1 MSYIARRLEFF
12 VITVWAALTINF
24 ILPRIMPGNPGQAM
38 LVRFH
43 GRVSPQTIKALE
55 VAFGINNNESIF
67 QQYFEYLGNTL
78 RGDFGTSLPFFP
90 APVGDIVKQGLPWT
104 LGLVGMATIIAFALG
119 TLIGMLSAW
128 RRGGFLDAILPP
140 AFIVI
145 SAFPYF
151 WLGLLVL
158 LVFAITL
165 GWFPLGF
172 AYDLSSSINLSWDF
186 AGQVAWHGFLPA
198 LTIVITSIGGWILTM
213 RNTMIT
219 TLAEDYVKMAR
230 AKGLSPVRIMFMY
243 AGRNAILPNL
253 VGFAMSLGFV
263 ISGAILV
270 EIVFNY
276 PGLGFML
283 LQAVHSEDYAL
294 MQTLFLMLTSAVL
307 VAVLGADL
315 LTPLLDPRTREQG
328 EGGGAVPAVTHPGLV
343 GTPVLSRRGIAGTIA
358 RGLTA
363 NRKAMAGLVLFGLF
377 LVVAILAP
385 VIAPYDPHALQFGQ
399 MVQPSGA
406 HLLGTTGTGQDI
418 FSQLVFG
425 TRESLLIALAAGLGA
440 TVISVVVG
448 VSAAYMG
455 CF

>member
-78 RGDFGTSLPFFP
+78 RGDFGTSLTFFP

-128 RRGGFLDAILPP
+128 RRGGWLDAILPP

-253 VGFAMSLGFV
+253 TGFAMSLGFV

-276 PGLGFML
+276 PGVGFTL
-283 LQAVHSEDYAL
+283 LQAVHSEDFAL
-294 MQTLFLMLTSAVL
+294 MQTLFLLITIAVL
-307 VAVLGADL
+307 VAVLAADF
-315 LTPLLDPRTREQG
+315 LTAWLDPRTREQ
-328 EGGGAVPAVTHPGLV
+328 A
-343 GTPVLSRRGIAGTIA
+343 
-358 RGLTA
+358 
-363 NRKAMAGLVLFGLF
+363 
-377 LVVAILAP
+377 
-385 VIAPYDPHALQFGQ
+385 
-399 MVQPSGA
+399 
-406 HLLGTTGTGQDI
+406 
-418 FSQLVFG
+418 
-425 TRESLLIALAAGLGA
+425 
-440 TVISVVVG
+440 
-448 VSAAYMG
+448 
-455 CF
+455 